1 MSTHTESNENQE
13 IHTIRFH
20 FRAGSCYKILTRG
33 CGYGISHCCHRNRT
47 YFGLSARRPHL
58 DRFEFPQNLEL
69 YVILTEENVSLVVA
83 HSSQIWIYIS
93 ASVFLHC
100 MSDLLQICLFKL
112 LNDSHNFNPI
122 TNMTLFNLKRL
133 FYIITTMLGS
143 FWNFFF
149 LNKCLRFVR
158 LIWLFI
164 PYLYLNIVT

>member
-1 MSTHTESNENQE
+1 MWIRNFALLSSQSNL
-13 IHTIRFH
+13 
-20 FRAGSCYKILTRG
+20 FRTLRQATTSWSFW
-33 CGYGISHCCHRNRT
+33 ISPKSWT
-47 YFGLSARRPHL
+47 F
-58 DRFEFPQNLEL
+58 
-69 YVILTEENVSLVVA
+69 VVVTEENVSLVVA

-133 FYIITTMLGS
+133 FYIITTIRLVLE
-143 FWNFFF
+143 FFF

-164 PYLYLNIVT
+164 LYLYLNIVTYV